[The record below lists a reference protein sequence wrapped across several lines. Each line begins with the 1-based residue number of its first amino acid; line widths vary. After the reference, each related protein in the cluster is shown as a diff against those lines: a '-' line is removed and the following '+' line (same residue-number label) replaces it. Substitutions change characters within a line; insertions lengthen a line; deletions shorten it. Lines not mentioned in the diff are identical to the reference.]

1 MTDSEH
7 MVTETALVLDVEQ
20 DYAWVECVS
29 RSACGQCHA
38 ADSCGNSAVAKAFAP
53 KTHRFKVR
61 LKYPVIPGQRIEI
74 GLPAQSL
81 VRSAMLVYLLP
92 LVTMVIGVILAD
104 VLFGHSDNI
113 ALVGCVIGV
122 FIGFL
127 LARFGAKRLS
137 RHREYEPVM
146 LSISR

>member
-1 MTDSEH
+1 MTDVDN
-7 MVTETALVLDVEQ
+7 MVTETALVVDVEK

-61 LKYPVIPGQRIEI
+61 LKHPVIPGQRIEI

-92 LVTMVIGVILAD
+92 LVTMVIGVILAA
-104 VLFGHSDNI
+104 VFFGSSNNI
-113 ALVGCVIGV
+113 VLVGCIIGV
-122 FIGFL
+122 LIGFL
-127 LARFGAKRLS
+127 LARLGAKRLS

-146 LSISR
+146 LSISQ

>member
-1 MTDSEH
+1 MTDIDH
-7 MVTETALVLDVEQ
+7 MVTETALVVDVEK

-92 LVTMVIGVILAD
+92 LVTMVMGVILAAEF
-104 VLFGHSDNI
+104 FGNSDNI
-113 ALVGCVIGV
+113 AVAGCVIGAFV
-122 FIGFL
+122 GFL
-127 LARFGAKRLS
+127 IARFGAKRLS
-137 RHREYEPVM
+137 HHREYEPIM
-146 LSISR
+146 LSISQ